1 MDERFHSR
9 GWSSRTLGVL
19 VTLIAITALVGC
31 GAVAKTPAA
40 PAANAAPDSV
50 GAPSGNP
57 SGAAPPAN
65 APTTSAP
72 AAEAPGALPS
82 PVSIKLAYSELT
94 AAQTP
99 NWVAKEA
106 GIYEKY
112 GLDVE
117 LLYIQS
123 AQTVPAVLAGDVQ
136 IALGGGAAAMS
147 SRLNGSDMVIFM
159 ALTNYYPYELF
170 VRNGISGP
178 EDLRGQT
185 IGISRFGSSSDV
197 STRLALRLL
206 GLDPDKDVTLLQTG
220 SLAERMAAMQSG
232 QLAAALASPP
242 YNTQLRR
249 AGLRSI
255 LDLSKTGEPAL
266 NNVGFATANW
276 LEDNQAV
283 AQAFVNA
290 MTEAIHY
297 AKLNREYTQ
306 GVMAQY
312 LKLDDPQAVSDSYDF
327 YLGDNLQHLPNLS
340 IEAGRKYLESRAAK
354 DPNAATANV
363 DDYFDTS
370 FLERTKA
377 SGLLERLWG
386 PS

>member
-1 MDERFHSR
+1 MDGRGQRRNSR
-9 GWSSRTLGVL
+9 SRIFSLPL
-19 VTLIAITALVGC
+19 VIAVIALMVGC
-31 GAVAKTPAA
+31 NAAAKAPTAPQASTAPA
-40 PAANAAPDSV
+40 PAAAP
-50 GAPSGNP
+50 GGP
-57 SGAAPPAN
+57 GAASAPPTEA
-65 APTTSAP
+65 SAP
-72 AAEAPGALPS
+72 AAPGALPS
-82 PVSIKLAYSELT
+82 PVSIKVAYSELT

-99 NWVAKEA
+99 NWVAEDA
-106 GIYEKY
+106 GIFDKY

-123 AQTVPAVLAGDVQ
+123 SQTVAAVLAGDVQ

-147 SRLNGSDMVIFM
+147 SRLGGSDMVIFM

-170 VRNGISGP
+170 VSNDINSP
-178 EDLRGQT
+178 EDLRGKT
-185 IGISRFGSSSDV
+185 VGISRFGSSSDV

-206 GLDPDKDVTLLQTG
+206 GLDPEKDVTLLQTG

-242 YNTQLRR
+242 YNTRLRR

-266 NNVGFATANW
+266 NNVGFAEAGW
-276 LEDNQAV
+276 LKDNDAV

-290 MTEAIHY
+290 ITEAIHY
-297 AKLNREYTQ
+297 AKANREYTET
-306 GVMAQY
+306 VMAKY
-312 LKLDDPQAVSDSYDF
+312 LKLDDQEAVSDSYDF
-327 YLGDNLQHLPNLS
+327 YLGDNLSHLPDLS
-340 IEAGRKYLESRAAK
+340 IDAGKKYLESRADK
-354 DPNAATANV
+354 DPKAATANV
-363 DDYFDTS
+363 ADFFDTH